1 MAGRGE
7 RATLA
12 KDDNGSGAS
21 SSFLEGEE
29 IREGGGRLGRSST
42 FEREDYMA
50 KYHSERGALSA
61 GALGSSGI

>member
-1 MAGRGE
+1 MPCTTRYTLTNSRERMAGRGE

-42 FEREDYMA
+42 FERED
-50 KYHSERGALSA
+50 
-61 GALGSSGI
+61 